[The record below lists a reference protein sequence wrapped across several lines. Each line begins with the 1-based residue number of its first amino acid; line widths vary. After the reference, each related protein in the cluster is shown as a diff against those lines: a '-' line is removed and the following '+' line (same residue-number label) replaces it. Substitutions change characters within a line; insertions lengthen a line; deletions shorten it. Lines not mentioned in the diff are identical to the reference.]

1 MTNKKKVFVV
11 AVAVCLI
18 AILSL
23 SSLAWFSDADEVT
36 NKFMVATSDDP
47 TDPDDIFSVDI
58 FEQVEKEE
66 DGAVGENGYDAA
78 IGAFEDG
85 GEFTYE
91 NIIPGGQYDKKPWV
105 RNTGAYDQWIRVK
118 VTFTDAAAWAEIC
131 EKYDI
136 ELTSLLAGYDAAN
149 WTQDANV
156 VTDTANDTVTY
167 TYYLNR
173 KLEPHEE
180 GGKDAWL
187 FKSLNVPTQLNQED
201 LAALAGGFELN
212 LLAEAVQAD
221 NTGSSAQEA
230 FTLVTSTQAIK

>member
-1 MTNKKKVFVV
+1 MNNKKKVFVV

-58 FEQVEKEE
+58 FEQVDQDE
-66 DGAVGENGYDAA
+66 DGAVGDNGYDAA

-91 NIIPGGQYDKKPWV
+91 DIIPGGQYDKKPWV
-105 RNTGAYDQWIRVK
+105 RNTGAYDQWIRMK
-118 VTFTDAAAWAEIC
+118 VTFTDAAAWQAIC

-136 ELTSLLAGYDAAN
+136 ELTSLLVGYDAN
-149 WTQDANV
+149 EWTQDANV
-156 VTDTANDTVTY
+156 VTDTTNDTVTY
-167 TYYLNR
+167 TFYLNR
-173 KLEPHEE
+173 KLQPHDEVPN
-180 GGKDAWL
+180 GDAWL
-187 FKSLNVPTQLNQED
+187 FTSVNLPTQLTQED
-201 LAALAGGFELN
+201 MAALAGGFELK
-212 LLAEAVQAD
+212 LVAEAVQAD
-221 NTGSSAQEA
+221 NTGASAQEA
-230 FTLVTSTQAIK
+230 FTLAWTE